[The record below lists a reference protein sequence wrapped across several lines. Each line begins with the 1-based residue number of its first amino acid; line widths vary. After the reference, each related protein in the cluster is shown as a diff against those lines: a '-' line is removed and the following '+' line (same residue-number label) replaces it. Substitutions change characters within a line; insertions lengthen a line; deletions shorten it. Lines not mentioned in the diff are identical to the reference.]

1 MHVRKGFSQ
10 PVCGSE
16 SSPVLT
22 WGLLLRQ
29 VNFATKRHELNVS
42 TYQMCV
48 LLLFNESERLSYGEI
63 LEATGIAPAELK
75 RNLQSLACVKV
86 PPACPP
92 AHLPNE
98 SPTRPR
104 AHPPKRQEHTSDGAA
119 EQGN

>member
-1 MHVRKGFSQ
+1 MACSG
-10 PVCGSE
+10 
-16 SSPVLT
+16 T
-22 WGLLLRQ
+22 Q

-86 PPACPP
+86 
-92 AHLPNE
+92 
-98 SPTRPR
+98 ST
-104 AHPPKRQEHTSDGAA
+104 HPPIARSCCRWSY
-119 EQGN
+119 